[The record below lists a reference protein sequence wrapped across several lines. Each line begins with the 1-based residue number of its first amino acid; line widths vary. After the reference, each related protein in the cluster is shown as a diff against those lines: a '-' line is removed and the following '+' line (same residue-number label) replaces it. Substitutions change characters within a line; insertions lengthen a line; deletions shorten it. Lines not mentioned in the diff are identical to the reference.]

1 VRGEDAP
8 TRDLLGVTVKLP
20 RQPAIGVAVIG
31 AGRIGTH
38 RARLA
43 GEHPGVGRLGVA
55 DIDLTAAERLGAL
68 AGAEIV
74 TDDIAGL
81 IADEGIG
88 AVVVA
93 TPEDAHH
100 RAVMLAIEAGKPVLV
115 EKPLALD
122 GIEARA
128 MVEAARRAGVD
139 LRVGYSARYLQRY
152 FVGRDQVRQGKI
164 GQVVGGWSR
173 VYSSRAQGLAILGRS
188 PHATPVM
195 DIMTYLIDLVGW
207 CLPDGVVPVEAIAR
221 GNGVLFRSHGYDVDD
236 VTSATLTYSDGSV
249 FGFDVC
255 YMLPAGF
262 PTTGQSIRFEMF
274 GTEGALLIDDDHR
287 DQILHTEAGYRNAY
301 ATDQE
306 LNFVFLGSRTSGEW
320 AEGRMFGRI
329 ADETRA
335 WLDHLTVGTP
345 CHLTTGP
352 EALITLAAT
361 AAIEDA
367 ARSGTAIPVAAF

>member
-1 VRGEDAP
+1 
-8 TRDLLGVTVKLP
+8 LKLP
-20 RQPAIGVAVIG
+20 RRQAIGVAVIG

-43 GEHPGVGRLGVA
+43 GEHPGVGIVGVA
-55 DIDLTAAERLGAL
+55 DIDLSAAEKLGTL
-68 AGAEIV
+68 AGAEVV
-74 TDDIAGL
+74 TDDVAAL
-81 IADEGIG
+81 IADERIG

-93 TPEDAHH
+93 TPEDSHH
-100 RAVMLAIEAGKPVLV
+100 QAVMSAIEAGKPVLV

-122 GIEARA
+122 RAEAEE
-128 MVEAARRAGVD
+128 MVAAARRAGVD

-164 GQVVGGWSR
+164 GRVVGGWSR
-173 VYSSRAQGLAILGRS
+173 VYSSRAQGLAILDRN

-221 GNGVLFRSHGYDVDD
+221 GNGVLFRSLGHDVDD
-236 VTSATLTYSDGSV
+236 VTSATLTYSDGAV

-255 YMLPAGF
+255 YMLPTGF
-262 PTTGQSIRFEMF
+262 PTTGQSIRFEMI

-287 DQILHTEAGYRNAY
+287 DQILYTEAGYRNAY

-306 LNFVFLGSRTSGEW
+306 LNLVFLGSRTSGEW
-320 AEGRMFGRI
+320 ADGRMFGRI
-329 ADETRA
+329 ADETRS

-352 EALITLAAT
+352 EALVTLTAT
-361 AAIEDA
+361 SAIEEA
-367 ARSGTAIPVAAF
+367 ARSGMAVPVAPVPTGH